1 MAYNGL
7 TNLGVEYLARMTA
20 ENKPVTF
27 TKIKVGNGSIPASQ
41 TGASTTNLYSLKKEV
56 EILSKNQIEN
66 SIKLQVLL
74 NNLDLEVGFYVKELG
89 IYVQDGE
96 QEKLYWYI
104 NKDNP
109 SYLPDKN
116 TPSTHRYNLFL
127 EVSNLET
134 NIINFTGEGLLA
146 DKKFVED
153 SINEAFSN
161 FEEEYHE
168 TINTLLPK
176 GTVPASLNSAEKIAS
191 ALQANTGIKFDPD
204 LLYLNYEGTKKVGY
218 CYLDELADGIYE
230 CIKETTTTF
239 NDSACFKNI
248 SNKNNSDRLDNLSEI
263 YLSISDNDTN
273 DSILEKIN
281 SELTK
286 GFFSLVVIFKNTTKN
301 FNILLKKTNLNKIKG
316 IQIIFQ
322 KWNSSG
328 EVTISN
334 LASDNLTSGIGD
346 DFNGASYKGTMVGAT
361 LTVKTSSGGV
371 YLIQSAHLFNKS

>member
-7 TNLGVEYLARMTA
+7 TNLGVEYLARMIA

-191 ALQANTGIKFDPD
+191 ALQANAGIKFDPD
-204 LLYLNYEGTKKVGY
+204 LLFLNYEGIKKVGY

-230 CIKETTTTF
+230 CIKETSTTV

-248 SNKNNSDRLDNLSEI
+248 SNKNNSDRLDNLQKI
-263 YLSISDNDTN
+263 YQEYKFEYDGISYVFNRIGNIVTVSFNQSSIRQIVAN
-273 DSILEKIN
+273 
-281 SELTK
+281 
-286 GFFSLVVIFKNTTKN
+286 VVVAGTIPTYMAPRNTVLFTGDAETYSS
-301 FNILLKKTNLNKIKG
+301 FVEVNI
-316 IQIIFQ
+316 
-322 KWNSSG
+322 SSNN
-328 EVTISN
+328 V
-334 LASDNLTSGIGD
+334 
-346 DFNGASYKGTMVGAT
+346 SYKRRNEGMFSFGNISYFA
-361 LTVKTSSGGV
+361 KDV
-371 YLIQSAHLFNKS
+371 Y

>member
-89 IYVQDGE
+89 VYVQDGE

-248 SNKNNSDRLDNLSEI
+248 SNKNNSDRLDNLSKDIFQYKNVEI
-263 YLSISDNDTN
+263 TSSYQIQVLEGYKYLDIAVYPTSTWKREDT
-273 DSILEKIN
+273 
-281 SELTK
+281 
-286 GFFSLVVIFKNTTKN
+286 V
-301 FNILLKKTNLNKIKG
+301 
-316 IQIIFQ
+316 IQI
-322 KWNSSG
+322 
-328 EVTISN
+328 N
-334 LASDNLTSGIGD
+334 LD
-346 DFNGASYKGTMVGAT
+346 T
-361 LTVKTSSGGV
+361 LKYDQAYHTPLIMCLSGGV
-371 YLIQSAHLFNKS
+371 YQVARLRYQKSTKTINLYKWSSTEKSFFLAYTYFHN

>member
-127 EVSNLET
+127 EVSNFET

-153 SINEAFSN
+153 SIEEAFNN
-161 FEEEYHE
+161 FEEGYNA

-176 GTVPASLNSAEKIAS
+176 GNIPNSLNSAEKIVA
-191 ALQANTGIKFDPD
+191 ALQGNGGLKFDEN
-204 LLYLNYEGTKKVGY
+204 LLYLNDEGTKKKGLY
-218 CYLDELADGIYE
+218 YLDRLADGIFE
-230 CIKETTTTF
+230 CLEQTEETV
-239 NDSACFKNI
+239 NNSAKFRDI
-248 SNKNNSDRLDNLSEI
+248 SNKASADRLDNLWKMESKNNYVTIENFS
-263 YLSISDNDTN
+263 SISALIHYIGKTCICHITINYSKGIIPYT
-273 DSILEKIN
+273 KIPFPVN
-281 SELTK
+281 FKTAPYVTADDLNGNAELPQPIGINWTGTSE
-286 GFFSLVVIFKNTTKN
+286 VY
-301 FNILLKKTNLNKIKG
+301 IKG
-316 IQIIFQ
+316 GNAGITLLAI
-322 KWNSSG
+322 G
-328 EVTISN
+328 TI
-334 LASDNLTSGIGD
+334 
-346 DFNGASYKGTMVGAT
+346 
-361 LTVKTSSGGV
+361 
-371 YLIQSAHLFNKS
+371 

>member
-1 MAYNGL
+1 MGYNGL
-7 TNLGVEYLARMTA
+7 TNLGVEYLARMIA

-27 TKIKVGNGSIPASQ
+27 TKIKVGNGSIPGSQ
-41 TGASTTNLYSLKKEV
+41 TGASTTNLYSFKKDV

-89 IYVQDGE
+89 VYVQDGE

-248 SNKNNSDRLDNLSEI
+248 SNKNNSDRLDNLK
-263 YLSISDNDTN
+263 
-273 DSILEKIN
+273 EKIVYGKIVA
-281 SELTK
+281 SSSTGVGGTYL
-286 GFFSLVVIFKNTTKN
+286 
-301 FNILLKKTNLNKIKG
+301 NLNKE
-316 IQIIFQ
+316 IISIVGVHIGGVDNTNVIIDSA
-322 KWNSSG
+322 K
-328 EVTISN
+328 SN
-334 LASDNLTSGIGD
+334 LTDGIVLFRTTASVP
-346 DFNGASYKGTMVGAT
+346 ASILYIAILK
-361 LTVKTSSGGV
+361 
-371 YLIQSAHLFNKS
+371 

>member
-1 MAYNGL
+1 MGYNGL
-7 TNLGVEYLARMTA
+7 TNLGVEYLARMIA

-27 TKIKVGNGSIPASQ
+27 TKIKVGNGSIPGSQ
-41 TGASTTNLYSLKKEV
+41 TGASTTNLYSFKKDV

-89 IYVQDGE
+89 VYVQDGE

-176 GTVPASLNSAEKIAS
+176 GTVPASLNSAEKIVA
-191 ALQANTGIKFDPD
+191 ALQGNGGLKFDEN
-204 LLYLNYEGTKKVGY
+204 LLYLNDEGTKKVGY
-218 CYLDELADGIYE
+218 YYLDRLADGIFE
-230 CIKETTTTF
+230 CLEQTEETV
-239 NDSACFKNI
+239 NNSAKFRDI
-248 SNKNNSDRLDNLSEI
+248 SNKASADRLDNLCEYKQEI
-263 YLSISDNDTN
+263 VTGIVSGNVRYIKYGNLGFAYLG
-273 DSILEKIN
+273 
-281 SELTK
+281 ELSSNGNGNIACNNPTWFK
-286 GFFSLVVIFKNTTKN
+286 PKYVVSCGGVGNVNTPCEVSL
-301 FNILLKKTNLNKIKG
+301 
-316 IQIIFQ
+316 
-322 KWNSSG
+322 
-328 EVTISN
+328 
-334 LASDNLTSGIGD
+334 
-346 DFNGASYKGTMVGAT
+346 Y
-361 LTVKTSSGGV
+361 SGGIV
-371 YLIQSAHLFNKS
+371 IHGENVGVSALFVVPLDSF

>member
-89 IYVQDGE
+89 VYVQDGE

-127 EVSNLET
+127 EVSNFET

-153 SINEAFSN
+153 SIEEAFNN
-161 FEEEYHE
+161 FEEGYNA

-176 GTVPASLNSAEKIAS
+176 GNIPNSLNSAEKIVA
-191 ALQANTGIKFDPD
+191 ALQGNGGLKFDEN
-204 LLYLNYEGTKKVGY
+204 LLYLNDEGTKKKGLY
-218 CYLDELADGIYE
+218 YLDRLAEGIFE
-230 CIKETTTTF
+230 CLEQTDEKV
-239 NDSACFKNI
+239 NNSAKFKNI
-248 SNKNNSDRLDNLSEI
+248 SNKENSDRLDNLSKKELLFSKGAVKIYRVFNDLGLLTFNSSIDFKTGTLVGNTYKYYYGDMEI
-263 YLSISDNDTN
+263 EAEFNISDITHIVNMWSPIMLHMVNSNHHTFCELSIHGISQCVGNGKW
-273 DSILEKIN
+273 SVQCN
-281 SELTK
+281 SYVK
-286 GFFSLVVIFKNTTKN
+286 
-301 FNILLKKTNLNKIKG
+301 LLI
-316 IQIIFQ
+316 
-322 KWNSSG
+322 
-328 EVTISN
+328 
-334 LASDNLTSGIGD
+334 
-346 DFNGASYKGTMVGAT
+346 
-361 LTVKTSSGGV
+361 
-371 YLIQSAHLFNKS
+371 

>member
-1 MAYNGL
+1 MGYNGL
-7 TNLGVEYLARMTA
+7 TNLGVEYLARMIA

-27 TKIKVGNGSIPASQ
+27 TKIKVGNGSIPGSQ
-41 TGASTTNLYSLKKEV
+41 TGASTTNLYSFKKDV

-89 IYVQDGE
+89 VYVQDGE

-127 EVSNLET
+127 EVSNFET

-176 GTVPASLNSAEKIAS
+176 GTVPASLNTAEKIAS

-230 CIKETTTTF
+230 CIKETSTTV

-248 SNKNNSDRLDNLSEI
+248 SNKNNSDRLDNLSNFYYD
-263 YLSISDNDTN
+263 YLSGPSYQIHCR
-273 DSILEKIN
+273 KIN
-281 SELTK
+281 RVVSIDIDISGKTLKEVLSSIIIKEPFRPTFYKSTVPLVSWSSSNTYGMLELHSNGT
-286 GFFSLVVIFKNTTKN
+286 FTSYLWENNSLVTWH
-301 FNILLKKTNLNKIKG
+301 L
-316 IQIIFQ
+316 
-322 KWNSSG
+322 
-328 EVTISN
+328 
-334 LASDNLTSGIGD
+334 
-346 DFNGASYKGTMVGAT
+346 T
-361 LTVKTSSGGV
+361 LTF
-371 YLIQSAHLFNKS
+371 IN

>member
-7 TNLGVEYLARMTA
+7 TNLGVEYLARMIA

-176 GTVPASLNSAEKIAS
+176 GTVPASLNSAEKIVA
-191 ALQANTGIKFDPD
+191 ALQGNGGLKFDEN
-204 LLYLNYEGTKKVGY
+204 LLYLNDEGTKKVGY
-218 CYLDELADGIYE
+218 YYLDRLADGIFE
-230 CIKETTTTF
+230 CLEQTEETV
-239 NDSACFKNI
+239 NNSAKFRDI
-248 SNKNNSDRLDNLSEI
+248 SNKASADRLDNLFEI
-263 YLSISDNDTN
+263 IWDKNVYLGSSIYDTDNTIIGDITIPNRAKFLIFDMITPGN
-273 DSILEKIN
+273 DSSLISTIVRIGG
-281 SELTK
+281 SESTY
-286 GFFSLVVIFKNTTKN
+286 
-301 FNILLKKTNLNKIKG
+301 NILVPATVSITGTLNHIKFKISSNKFILVKKASWHILRVTAIK
-316 IQIIFQ
+316 F
-322 KWNSSG
+322 
-328 EVTISN
+328 
-334 LASDNLTSGIGD
+334 
-346 DFNGASYKGTMVGAT
+346 
-361 LTVKTSSGGV
+361 
-371 YLIQSAHLFNKS
+371 

>member
-7 TNLGVEYLARMTA
+7 TNLGVEYLARMIA

-153 SINEAFSN
+153 SINEVFSN

-248 SNKNNSDRLDNLSEI
+248 SNKNNSDRLDNLFEI
-263 YLSISDNDTN
+263 NNINAN
-273 DSILEKIN
+273 EKFIIIN
-281 SELTK
+281 SLYIRFGNVQFNNYYAANHRYRVDLPNNYNIISVQATQK
-286 GFFSLVVIFKNTTKN
+286 GVLIEE
-301 FNILLKKTNLNKIKG
+301 
-316 IQIIFQ
+316 Q
-322 KWNSSG
+322 
-328 EVTISN
+328 ISN
-334 LASDNLTSGIGD
+334 NIGYDQYAENIIQFFWGGTQGTSAQFSYIILAIIN
-346 DFNGASYKGTMVGAT
+346 
-361 LTVKTSSGGV
+361 
-371 YLIQSAHLFNKS
+371 